1 MATALAVLF
10 ILLLLAVL
18 GLHVVSLP
26 ANWIILGLVAAWK
39 WLHPSLDMGLGF
51 FGLLAGL
58 ALAGEILEQ
67 AVQMLGGKRYGSSG
81 KGLLGAFVGGFAG
94 AILGAPILFGL
105 GAIPGALLGAYGGGL
120 VFELMHDRPLA
131 EAHRSALGNMYGRIL
146 GSVLK
151 LALGIVMIVLAVPRI
166 WPG

>member
-18 GLHVVSLP
+18 GLHIVSLP

-39 WLHPSLDMGLGF
+39 WLHPSLDMGLWF
-51 FGLLAGL
+51 FGLLVGL
-58 ALAGEILEQ
+58 ALAGEIIEQ